1 MLGIQV
7 FNANPPD
14 LLENLATKQLL
25 WPPKQKSTYSNVNFD
40 LLGLVIENVTG
51 LSYADYVE
59 QSILWPLGMNS
70 SSFIKPNDSV
80 AVLPRGGNYWDFEEG
95 VQRP

>member
-1 MLGIQV
+1 MGTQALNSNLI
-7 FNANPPD
+7 D
-14 LLENLATKQLL
+14 LLQDLATKQPL

-51 LSYADYVE
+51 LSYADYVG
-59 QSILWPLGMNS
+59 QSILRPLGMNS
-70 SSFIKPNDSV
+70 SSFIKPDDSV
-80 AVLPRGGNYWDFEEG
+80 AVLPRDGNYWDIEEG

>member
-1 MLGIQV
+1 MSTK
-7 FNANPPD
+7 FFTANPLD
-14 LLENLATKQLL
+14 LLESLATKQPL

-40 LLGLVIENVTG
+40 ILGLVVENVTG

-59 QSILWPLGMNS
+59 QAILQPLKMNGS
-70 SSFIKPNDSV
+70 TFIKPNDSV
-80 AVLPRGGNYWDFEEG
+80 AVLPVGGNYWDIEEG